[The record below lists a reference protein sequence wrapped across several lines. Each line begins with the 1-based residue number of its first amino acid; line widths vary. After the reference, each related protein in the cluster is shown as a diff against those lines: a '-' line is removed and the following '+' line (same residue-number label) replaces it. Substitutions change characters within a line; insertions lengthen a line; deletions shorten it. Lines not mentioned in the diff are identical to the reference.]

1 MVRCVYISCYGRR
14 AETVPQLVNG
24 IGAGGYQVRT
34 PKDIAM
40 VIDSSSPVW
49 LMQSVALA
57 SKRRRD
63 LPVLEEIR
71 VGATKEEPGVRIKKF
86 SFRIIYAE
94 NTTIV

>member
-57 SKRRRD
+57 SKQRRD
-63 LPVLEEIR
+63 LPLPVLEEIR
-71 VGATKEEPGVRIKKF
+71 VGVTKEEPGVRIKF
-86 SFRIIYAE
+86 F
-94 NTTIV
+94 